1 MGQAVNV
8 WHVDGNV
15 VIQITDGGNSTEAH
29 FQPASALLLGV
40 DIVVAARDL
49 MGTITVQETTETD
62 ADGAFD
68 A

>member
-1 MGQAVNV
+1 MTQAVNV

-15 VIQITDGGNSTEAH
+15 VIQVTDGGNSAEAH

-40 DIVVAARDL
+40 DIIVAARDL
-49 MGTITVQETTETD
+49 MGAITVKETTEPN